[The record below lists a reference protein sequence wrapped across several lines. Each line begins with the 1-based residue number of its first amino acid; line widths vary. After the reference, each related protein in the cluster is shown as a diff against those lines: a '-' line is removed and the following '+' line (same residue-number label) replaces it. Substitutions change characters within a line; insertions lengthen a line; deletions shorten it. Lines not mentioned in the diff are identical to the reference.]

1 MNPTNNHATTY
12 HPAALIA
19 TDRRQALHEQRE
31 LPMHSSG
38 AVLCAD
44 IVGFT
49 SRLEQV
55 EAQFGA
61 KKGADVMT
69 EQVNR
74 LFTVL
79 IEEVQRFAGV
89 VVSFGGD
96 SLTCWFAQAGQED
109 AALRA
114 VCCGLAM
121 QQTMQGFKN
130 VKLPPLEPI
139 SFALKVSI
147 AAGMATRLVVG
158 NPDIQQLELLAGQVI
173 ARLAPIQQAASADRV
188 LLDGESAKR
197 LADRLTIAQWLER
210 EGVAIGDIR
219 GIKGAVQSQ
228 PVLSP
233 LIPLLL
239 PESLTKPWL
248 LQPLY
253 HRLSSGQGRF
263 ASELRSVVF
272 LFLKF
277 SRLDVSA
284 TGESFDPQGL
294 DRLDGYLC
302 SLQQILHEHGG
313 YLLKV
318 TIDDKGNYLLASFGA
333 PLSHEEDLVN
343 RALHV
348 ALLLRKTSQAV
359 NWIEQVQIAISQASV
374 LAGIFGSPQRAAFD
388 LLGSEVN
395 LLNRVVTHHAK
406 AGQVVVTKII
416 QTQAHHQYHFGPAQQ
431 VEARGIT
438 GFVTIFEL
446 LAESTIDQAI
456 TLNRLT
462 RQLARPLVG
471 RQRERQK
478 IEDLWQQAHLQQ
490 GQILLIE
497 GAAGLGKSHL
507 VADVLQELTQQ
518 HSQTL
523 YAACER
529 SSQYT
534 PYHLWRLLLPQLFAQ
549 FDEPAGGHS
558 DPAQRQE
565 AIFAAVQQWIKQATQ
580 QQPLLL
586 VLDDLHWIDEASRK
600 LTVTLSRQLADW
612 PILLIL
618 LQRPTLP
625 ERPENADQPPE
636 SPAALSPFPELS
648 HLPNYHP
655 LTLQEFSPDAVDA
668 LLTLRLAAKPSPLL
682 LSFLLRLTQG
692 NPFFIDELLLTL
704 QNVGVLQQEVAKNH
718 WTLALPT
725 FQRLQAANCLQRDP
739 QSGDW
744 LIAPDAPLTAV
755 EIGLPNTI
763 ERVIRLRI
771 DALPEAARLTLKI
784 ASVIGRTFSH
794 LLLAHID
801 PAFVDPTTLTQQLLT
816 LVEAHLIVADANA
829 LDHPL
834 NNPLDNPLGNLQAN
848 NYTFRHHLTQEITY
862 QTLMERERRLAHQ
875 AVGEALEQLD
885 PSAIEALAE
894 HYWQVD
900 RGAKA
905 LIYLEQAAQRAQR
918 SAANQAA
925 LNYYNRLL
933 ELEPKHIPSL
943 KGKVEVLHV
952 LGLYDE
958 EENTLNVLSAYN
970 IVHNELTDIEM
981 YYLWGTYFLVKEEYE
996 RASAMFQ
1003 TVCTL
1008 AQQSDNSIALA
1019 RAFTQ
1024 LGWIART
1031 QNQISDS
1038 QTYYEKAL
1046 ALFERSSLTSEAH
1059 FYAHIDT
1066 LNGLGTL
1073 FRQKRRYPEAEAL
1086 YIKALELSQTH
1097 HHHREE
1103 ARALNNIGIV
1113 ALYQRELDRA
1123 KECCTQALLIRR
1135 SIGDLFGEGA
1145 CLSNITAICSE
1156 LGEYE
1161 EAIHMNIV
1169 AEKIHQSIRNS
1180 EGQINSAIS
1189 LGIIYWQLGCLTE
1202 AKQTLE
1208 KGLKLAETAHD
1219 QIGRDY
1225 VRSNLGIVLR
1235 DMGDL
1240 DAAQDILAIGL
1251 ASVQSYNDFIQE
1263 AVMNSYL
1270 ATVFLEKKNF
1280 TLAEKH
1286 ARNAMKIRETSEL
1299 FAYMI
1304 DDRATLASIYLQMN
1318 QNLSAL
1324 EQAKIIYHS
1333 LTDNNA
1339 LKVEFPQ
1346 RAWFICYQVF
1356 GATQQEEMARVAITR
1371 AIQIITQHAN
1381 KLRDPLLRNTYL
1393 TKITLHR
1400 LINQAKQNDK
1410 MVDSD

>member
-1 MNPTNNHATTY
+1 MNSTNNRSTTY

-31 LPMHSSG
+31 LPTHSSG
-38 AVLCAD
+38 AVLFAD

-49 SRLEQV
+49 ARLEQV
-55 EAQFGA
+55 EAQLGA

-79 IEEVQRFAGV
+79 IKEVQRFAGV

-96 SLTCWFAQAGQED
+96 SLTCWFAQAANGD
-109 AALRA
+109 AALQA
-114 VCCGLAM
+114 VGCGLAM
-121 QQTMQGFKN
+121 QQTMQGF
-130 VKLPPLEPI
+130 VKVALPQVEPI
-139 SFALKVSI
+139 TFTLKVSI
-147 AAGMATRLVVG
+147 ATGTAARLVVG
-158 NPDIQQLELLAGQVI
+158 HPHIQRLELLAGQVI
-173 ARLAPIQQAASADRV
+173 ARLATIQRAARAGCV

-197 LADRLTIAQWLER
+197 LADRLMIAQWIER
-210 EGVAIGDIR
+210 EGVEIGDIR

-248 LQPLY
+248 LQPVY
-253 HRLSSGQGRF
+253 QRLSSGQGRF

-277 SRLDVSA
+277 SGFNVSGA
-284 TGESFDPQGL
+284 GESFDPQGL

-318 TIDDKGNYLLASFGA
+318 TIDDKGSYLLASFGA

-343 RALHV
+343 RALQV

-374 LAGIFGSPQRAAFD
+374 LAGIFGSPQRATFD

-416 QTQAHHQYHFGPAQQ
+416 QTQAHHQYQFGPAQQ

-612 PILLIL
+612 PVLLIL

-625 ERPENADQPPE
+625 ERQEIADQPPE
-636 SPAALSPFPELS
+636 SPATRSPFPELS

-655 LTLQEFSPDAVDA
+655 LTLQELPQDEVEA

-704 QNVGVLQQEVAKNH
+704 QNVGVLQQEAAKNR
-718 WTLALPT
+718 WTLAPQT
-725 FQRLQAANCLQRDP
+725 FQRLQAANCLRRDP

-784 ASVIGRTFSH
+784 ASVVGSTFSH
-794 LLLAHID
+794 PLLAQIG
-801 PAFVDPTTLTQQLLT
+801 PTFVDPTTLAQQLQT
-816 LVEAHLIVADANA
+816 LVDAHLVVVDANV

-834 NNPLDNPLGNLQAN
+834 NNPLDNPLGNPLTN

-894 HYWQVD
+894 HYWQGD

-981 YYLWGTYFLVKEEYE
+981 GVI
-996 RASAMFQ
+996 Q
-1003 TVCTL
+1003 T
-1008 AQQSDNSIALA
+1008 
-1019 RAFTQ
+1019 
-1024 LGWIART
+1024 G
-1031 QNQISDS
+1031 
-1038 QTYYEKAL
+1038 
-1046 ALFERSSLTSEAH
+1046 
-1059 FYAHIDT
+1059 
-1066 LNGLGTL
+1066 
-1073 FRQKRRYPEAEAL
+1073 
-1086 YIKALELSQTH
+1086 
-1097 HHHREE
+1097 
-1103 ARALNNIGIV
+1103 
-1113 ALYQRELDRA
+1113 
-1123 KECCTQALLIRR
+1123 
-1135 SIGDLFGEGA
+1135 
-1145 CLSNITAICSE
+1145 
-1156 LGEYE
+1156 
-1161 EAIHMNIV
+1161 
-1169 AEKIHQSIRNS
+1169 
-1180 EGQINSAIS
+1180 
-1189 LGIIYWQLGCLTE
+1189 
-1202 AKQTLE
+1202 
-1208 KGLKLAETAHD
+1208 
-1219 QIGRDY
+1219 
-1225 VRSNLGIVLR
+1225 
-1235 DMGDL
+1235 
-1240 DAAQDILAIGL
+1240 
-1251 ASVQSYNDFIQE
+1251 
-1263 AVMNSYL
+1263 
-1270 ATVFLEKKNF
+1270 
-1280 TLAEKH
+1280 
-1286 ARNAMKIRETSEL
+1286 
-1299 FAYMI
+1299 
-1304 DDRATLASIYLQMN
+1304 
-1318 QNLSAL
+1318 
-1324 EQAKIIYHS
+1324 
-1333 LTDNNA
+1333 
-1339 LKVEFPQ
+1339 
-1346 RAWFICYQVF
+1346 
-1356 GATQQEEMARVAITR
+1356 
-1371 AIQIITQHAN
+1371 
-1381 KLRDPLLRNTYL
+1381 
-1393 TKITLHR
+1393 
-1400 LINQAKQNDK
+1400 
-1410 MVDSD
+1410 